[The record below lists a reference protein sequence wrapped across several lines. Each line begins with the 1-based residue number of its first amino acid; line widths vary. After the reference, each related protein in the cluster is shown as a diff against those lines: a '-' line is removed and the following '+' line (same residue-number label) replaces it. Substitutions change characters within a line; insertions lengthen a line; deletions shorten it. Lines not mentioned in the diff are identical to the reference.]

1 MKRILQTEIDT
12 AHDAGQAL
20 SEEVSQHNYYIS
32 SHYFFWG
39 FFFVLEIHIGLFRN
53 WNIVTLKS
61 RPGRGELFVRF
72 PLSEFPNSQICCPG
86 MRCPFPTGGCHPNA
100 LPGLCLSL
108 QLCSGS
114 GTLCNTK
121 GYKKKRQL
129 LFRVFYPISIAAD
142 RRC

>member
-1 MKRILQTEIDT
+1 MKHILQTEIDT

-32 SHYFFWG
+32 SHYIII
-39 FFFVLEIHIGLFRN
+39 FFFIFVIEIHIGLFRN
-53 WNIVTLKS
+53 WNTVTLKS
-61 RPGRGELFVRF
+61 RPGRGELFVWF
-72 PLSEFPNSQICCPG
+72 PLSANSWQIPKFAALG
-86 MRCPFPTGGCHPNA
+86 RSVPSPNA

-129 LFRVFYPISIAAD
+129 LFRVFYPINIAAD